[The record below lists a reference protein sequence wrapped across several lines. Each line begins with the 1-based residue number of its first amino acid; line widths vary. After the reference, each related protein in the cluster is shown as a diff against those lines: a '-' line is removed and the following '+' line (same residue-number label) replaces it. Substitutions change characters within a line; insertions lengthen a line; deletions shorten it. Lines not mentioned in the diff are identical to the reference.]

1 MVHREQ
7 EIKQLQG
14 WAQTVLNLINKF
26 EDGLKELGPLAAIE
40 EAESRPASPDED
52 GFPPEEEVPSAA
64 VATARAL
71 TSRARDL
78 TAHRQGI
85 AKLRQ
90 HFSKVFSLPQQFA
103 LSALFGHASFMQEM
117 LHEQISDDHYTVESQ
132 LVPCFPLCWGACCS
146 YSQKQ
151 SDFSGEM
158 LSH

>member
-40 EAESRPASPDED
+40 EAESRPTSPDED

-90 HFSKVFSLPQQFA
+90 HFSKVISLLQQLA
-103 LSALFGHASFMQEM
+103 LGPLFGPASSECFMSSFQMITAVQSPSSCHALLGVWLHAVPTPTANWISLVNRIFM
-117 LHEQISDDHYTVESQ
+117 
-132 LVPCFPLCWGACCS
+132 
-146 YSQKQ
+146 
-151 SDFSGEM
+151 
-158 LSH
+158 

>member
-26 EDGLKELGPLAAIE
+26 EDGLKELGPLAALE
-40 EAESRPASPDED
+40 EADSRPASPDEPLPAD
-52 GFPPEEEVPSAA
+52 EESSA

-71 TSRARDL
+71 TNRARDL

-90 HFSKVFSLPQQFA
+90 HFSKVCLLLQSLGLIHTLTVSKLQHVHFTHNIDVLYCKRHCQQ
-103 LSALFGHASFMQEM
+103 
-117 LHEQISDDHYTVESQ
+117 
-132 LVPCFPLCWGACCS
+132 P
-146 YSQKQ
+146 
-151 SDFSGEM
+151 EM
-158 LSH
+158 LS

>member
-1 MVHREQ
+1 MVLHVHVSFKCTVAGCNLCLTESNFLHLVQTTNTGTCTKPQLHWLAVQGIYDKRQRTEHEMVHREQ

-40 EAESRPASPDED
+40 EAEGRPASPDEEAHVD
-52 GFPPEEEVPSAA
+52 EEVPTA

-71 TSRARDL
+71 TDRARDL

-90 HFSKVFSLPQQFA
+90 HFSKVQ
-103 LSALFGHASFMQEM
+103 SA
-117 LHEQISDDHYTVESQ
+117 
-132 LVPCFPLCWGACCS
+132 
-146 YSQKQ
+146 
-151 SDFSGEM
+151 
-158 LSH
+158 

>member
-40 EAESRPASPDED
+40 EAQSRPASPDED

-90 HFSKVFSLPQQFA
+90 HFSKVISLLQQFA
-103 LSALFGHASFMQEM
+103 RSALFGHAS
-117 LHEQISDDHYTVESQ
+117 HDAS
-132 LVPCFPLCWGACCS
+132 
-146 YSQKQ
+146 
-151 SDFSGEM
+151 
-158 LSH
+158 

>member
-14 WAQTVLNLINKF
+14 WAQTVQNLINKF

-40 EAESRPASPDED
+40 EAENRPASPDED
-52 GFPPEEEVPSAA
+52 GFPTTEEEVPSA

-71 TSRARDL
+71 TKRARDL

-90 HFSKVFSLPQQFA
+90 HFSKVIIL
-103 LSALFGHASFMQEM
+103 LW
-117 LHEQISDDHYTVESQ
+117 Y
-132 LVPCFPLCWGACCS
+132 
-146 YSQKQ
+146 
-151 SDFSGEM
+151 
-158 LSH
+158 